1 MQFNLIGLLS
11 DGMQM
16 TEEVGSYLEL
26 YTTLFGAKAGEDF
39 FTLFWAIGLYK
50 IGFVM
55 VGVFTLIDAFKKG
68 GADGG
73 WYFIRTIAVRMLA
86 LFVVMLIF
94 VWPSMKLD
102 MANIKYDPPSTF
114 ATAAESGGEPVTI
127 YDRTTTYG
135 QSGFKP
141 NQYDVKVSIAQR
153 LAMAVGH
160 GINRATTKLL
170 ASQTSM
176 RLLDEGLSTMKIDDP
191 ALKQELVEFNQE
203 CYIPAINK
211 WKTFW
216 RESGK
221 PIDLQTL
228 EAIWKQTDLTYI
240 GSRVLMDTPGLYA
253 PCPNPSQCGSS
264 LQSSRAVAGFPWS
277 NARDGEPM
285 AYQGTPQNGMPYC
298 NQWWTSIKGKL
309 WNTQINALDDFNYIL
324 RDNGYASLIPGTA
337 VLGFYGA
344 EDQLIKISME
354 RNRSDYEMFSSDL
367 TYNTGVVKND
377 SGMLGSTRKAATNAF
392 TTAVGWVGTVG
403 SQPLASVENMQLNN
417 LTQISQAITLLAL
430 YLLWPFVA
438 VFSGMK
444 WEVMATYAILVLSVV
459 SWQLWWTVTI
469 WIDSN
474 LLMSM
479 YPDTNSMMAQMEDFG
494 TKRILLNRV
503 TNTMALLAPMIW
515 SFVLTFAGYKG
526 ATAMQGVTSQLGS
539 QAASI
544 ATKTAKTGMDLA
556 TTLASKI
563 PGGSKL
569 AAGLKLVGGNKRL

>member
-1 MQFNLIGLLS
+1 MHDINVVTLLQN
-11 DGMQM
+11 GMQAA
-16 TEEVGSYLEL
+16 EQVGSYLEL

-55 VGVFTLIDAFKKG
+55 VGVFTLIDAWKKG

-102 MANIKYDPPSTF
+102 MRNIEYDPPATF
-114 ATAAESGGEPVTI
+114 ATAADGGGEPVTI
-127 YDRTTTYG
+127 YDATTTYG

-141 NQYDVKVSIAQR
+141 DQYDVKVSIAQR
-153 LAMAVGH
+153 LAMMVGH

-176 RLLDEGLSTMKIDDP
+176 RLLDEGLSTMKIEDP

-203 CYIPAINK
+203 CYVPAINK

-216 RESGK
+216 RETGK
-221 PIDLQTL
+221 PDALKDL
-228 EAIWKQTDLTYI
+228 EAVWKQTDLTYI
-240 GSRVLMDTPGLYA
+240 GSRVLMETPGLYA
-253 PCPNPSQCGSS
+253 PCANVNLCGSS
-264 LQSSRAVAGFPWS
+264 LQSSRPVAGFPWS
-277 NARDGEPM
+277 IARDGDPM
-285 AYQGTPQNGMPYC
+285 TYQGRPPNGMPYC
-298 NQWWTSIKGKL
+298 NEWWTRLKGKL
-309 WNTQINALDDFNYIL
+309 WEKQVGSLDAFNYVL
-324 RDNGYASLIPGTA
+324 AENGYVTLIRGVSL
-337 VLGFYGA
+337 LGKYGA
-344 EDQLIKISME
+344 EDQLIKISLE
-354 RNRSDYEMFSSDL
+354 RNRSDYEMFSDDL

-377 SGMLGSTRKAATNAF
+377 SGMLGSARKGAANAF
-392 TTAVGWVGTVG
+392 TTALGWAGSVG

-469 WIDSN
+469 WVDSN

-479 YPDTNSMMAQMEDFG
+479 YPDTHSMASQLEDFG

-503 TNTMALLAPMIW
+503 TNTMALLAPAIW
-515 SFVLTFAGYKG
+515 SFVLTFAGYKAAG
-526 ATAMQGVTSQLGS
+526 ALKEVTSQLSKQGG
-539 QAASI
+539 AI
-544 ATKTAKTGMDLA
+544 ARQTAEMA
-556 TTLASKI
+556 E
-563 PGGSKL
+563 
-569 AAGLKLVGGNKRL
+569 KLVKSAAKAAMK

>member
-1 MQFNLIGLLS
+1 MLDINIVTLLS
-11 DGMQM
+11 GGMQM

-55 VGVFTLIDAFKKG
+55 VGVFTLIEAFKKG

-127 YDRTTTYG
+127 YDATTTYG
-135 QSGFKP
+135 RSGFKP

-153 LAMAVGH
+153 LAMMVGH

-221 PIDLQTL
+221 PIELQTL

-264 LQSSRAVAGFPWS
+264 LQSSRPVAGFPWS

-285 AYQGTPQNGMPYC
+285 AYQGTPPNGMPYC
-298 NQWWTSIKGKL
+298 NQWWTSVKGKL
-309 WNTQINALDDFNYIL
+309 WSKQVNALDGFNYIL

-344 EDQLIKISME
+344 EDQLLKISME
-354 RNRSDYEMFSSDL
+354 RNRSDYEMFSDDL

-377 SGMLGSTRKAATNAF
+377 SGMLGSARKGAANAF
-392 TTAVGWVGTVG
+392 TTALGWAGSVG

-479 YPDTNSMMAQMEDFG
+479 YPDTSSMMAQMEDFG

-503 TNTMALLAPMIW
+503 TNTMALLAPAIW

-526 ATAMQGVTSQLGS
+526 VDALGKVSQQMS
-539 QAASI
+539 QQAAKI
-544 ATKTAKTGMDLA
+544 AKDTAQEGMELFKKGVELGKTLVK
-556 TTLASKI
+556 
-563 PGGSKL
+563 GG
-569 AAGLKLVGGNKRL
+569 A

>member
-1 MQFNLIGLLS
+1 MHTLNAVTLLQNS
-11 DGMQM
+11 MRL

-39 FTLFWAIGLYK
+39 FTLFWAIGFYK

-73 WYFIRTIAVRMLA
+73 WYFIRTIAVRLLA

-102 MANIKYDPPSTF
+102 MNAIKYDPPSTF
-114 ATAAESGGEPVTI
+114 ATAADSGGDPVTI
-127 YDRTTTYG
+127 YDATTTYG

-153 LAMAVGH
+153 LAMAFGH

-216 RESGK
+216 REAGK
-221 PIDLQTL
+221 PAALKTL
-228 EAIWKQTDLTYI
+228 ETVWKQTDLTYM
-240 GSRVLMDTPGLYA
+240 GSRVLMETPGLYA
-253 PCPNPSQCGSS
+253 PCPNPSVCGSS
-264 LQSSRAVAGFPWS
+264 LQSSRPVAGFPWL
-277 NARDGEPM
+277 NARDGDPM
-285 AYQGTPQNGMPYC
+285 AYQGTPPNGMPYC
-298 NQWWTSIKGKL
+298 DQWWNSVKDKL
-309 WNTQINALDDFNYIL
+309 WTKQVGALDQFNYVL
-324 RDNGYASLIPGTA
+324 ADNGYVTLIRGLSL
-337 VLGFYGA
+337 LGKYGA
-344 EDQLIKISME
+344 EDQLIKISLE
-354 RNRSDYEMFSSDL
+354 RNRSDYEMFSDDL

-377 SGMLGSTRKAATNAF
+377 SGMLGGARKAAGNAF
-392 TTAVGWVGTVG
+392 TTALGWAGSVG

-459 SWQLWWTVTI
+459 SWQLWWTVAI
-469 WIDSN
+469 WVDSN

-479 YPDTNSMMAQMEDFG
+479 YPDTSSMMAQMEDFG

-503 TNTMALLAPMIW
+503 TNTMAFLAPAIW

-526 ATAMQGVTSQLGS
+526 ADALGRVTTQMSTQGAKIASTTA
-539 QAASI
+539 QA
-544 ATKTAKTGMDLA
+544 GLDLA
-556 TTLASKI
+556 AKLASVI
-563 PGGSKL
+563 PGGGKVAAVLKL
-569 AAGLKLVGGNKRL
+569 AGGRK